1 LARARIL
8 IIDDDSDFAAIVKT
22 ALESRGYEAIACGAP
37 DECERLIRELSPD
50 LLILDL
56 MMGGRMEGALI
67 ARRLKGNGDVSGGR
81 RIPILMLTGVRR
93 QTGFF
98 WLGDPRHPVYLPVDE
113 VMEKPVKPAE
123 LAQKV
128 ELLLA
133 RCAGLPS
140 GPRRTLVVIDDNPAL
155 RGACMEVLLRV
166 REYVVAAAQ
175 DGPSGLELVERY
187 RPDAVL
193 VDLLMPGM
201 DGTEVIRRIQDAYPG
216 LPVIGITGDGL
227 AASAAE
233 KTLRGRIRWLFKPFT
248 PVELREAV
256 RRAIEEPEGIA

>member
-1 LARARIL
+1 MARARIL

-22 ALESRGYEAIACGAP
+22 ALESRGYEAAVCCGP
-37 DECERLIRELSPD
+37 GDCERLIHELSPD

-56 MMGGRMEGALI
+56 MMGGRMEGALL
-67 ARRLKGNGDVSGGR
+67 ARRLKGNGGSSR
-81 RIPILMLTGVRR
+81 HIPILMLTGVRQ

-98 WLGDPRHPVYLPVDE
+98 WLGDPRHPVYLPVEE

-128 ELLLA
+128 EVLLA
-133 RCAGLPS
+133 RSAGFPAK
-140 GPRRTLVVIDDNPAL
+140 PRRTLLIIDDNPAL

-166 REYVVAAAQ
+166 REYVVASAQ
-175 DGPSGLELVERY
+175 DGAAGLELVERY

-201 DGTEVIRRIQDAYPG
+201 DGAEVIRRIQDGYPG
-216 LPVIGITGDGL
+216 LSVIGITGDGI
-227 AASAAE
+227 AAAAAE
-233 KTLRGRIRWLFKPFT
+233 KRLRRRIQWLLKPFT